1 MYFRTK
7 TIKGTPVVQL
17 VESFRNP
24 EGQPRQ
30 RILASLGDAHLRDAE
45 KSGIARAVEDHLLGK
60 SPLPIDAPL
69 SQEAASWVTRIL
81 QLLGR
86 SKTAKP
92 AATDKIDGVLLDKIQ
107 TENVVQFGPQ
117 CVAMAAWNELGLT
130 GLLEEAGLNPAQS
143 ATAQLMVAN
152 RLIEPLSE
160 WALIDWSHR
169 TALPELLGIR
179 ITKTTKDRLYQTSD
193 LILSHRKTLE
203 QKLRHHEA
211 QLFDC
216 KRSIILYD
224 MTNTHFEGLCAKNP
238 KAHHG
243 RNKQKRNDCRQ
254 VAVGMAFDERGLA
267 LAHDVFEGNIAE
279 TKTLATMLE
288 RLDLHQLH
296 GDGRK
301 PVVVLD
307 AGFASAANIALLK
320 ERGYSYLIN
329 ITRDRRR
336 KYAEQFAQ
344 DGFETLPGRKPEMQ
358 VEVRRITDPEDQQS
372 SLILCRSA
380 QRRTK
385 EVAMLSKAETRLLTD
400 IEALR
405 KLIAGGKLKKPD
417 LIQRRIGRLEKKHSR
432 AARYYTLCHDAVQGF
447 TAQRDDDKHG
457 EASEALGNYVLKTD
471 HTLDAE
477 QTWSL
482 YMTLLQAEEGFC
494 ALKSTL
500 GLRPNYHQLEGRV
513 DGHIFISVLAYHL
526 LTWVR
531 EKLRDQG
538 DLRDWKTLRRLL
550 STHMLATTSLTL
562 EDGRMLHIRKPTVP
576 DAEQATVYQRLGINW
591 KAAFPTQKTWAKG
604 EVVL

>member
-7 TIKGTPVVQL
+7 IVKGTPVVQL
-17 VESFRNP
+17 VESFRNS

-30 RILASLGDAHLRDAE
+30 RILASLGDAHLPEAE
-45 KSGIARAVEDHLLGK
+45 KTCIARAVEDHLLGNP
-60 SPLPIDAPL
+60 PLPIDAPL
-69 SQEAASWVTRIL
+69 SQTATSWVTRIL

-92 AATDKIDGVLLDKIQ
+92 ATTTHKIDGVLLDKIQ

-117 CVAMAAWNELGLT
+117 CVAMAAWSELGLT
-130 GLLEEAGLNPAQS
+130 GLLEDAGLNPAQA

-169 TALPELLGIR
+169 TALPEMLGIR

-193 LILSHRKTLE
+193 LLLAHRKELE
-203 QKLRHHEA
+203 QKLRHREA
-211 QLFDC
+211 ELFDC

-224 MTNTHFEGLCAKNP
+224 LTNTHFEGLCAKNP
-238 KAHHG
+238 KARHG
-243 RNKQKRNDCRQ
+243 KNKQKRNDCRQ

-279 TKTLATMLE
+279 TKTLTIILE
-288 RLDLHQLH
+288 RLDLHKNTDQ
-296 GDGRK
+296 K
-301 PVVVLD
+301 PVIILD
-307 AGFASAANIALLK
+307 AGFASASNISLLK

-329 ITRDRRR
+329 ITRDRRL
-336 KYAEQFAQ
+336 KYAVQFTQ
-344 DGFETLPGRKPEMQ
+344 DGFEPLPGRTPEMR
-358 VEVRRITDPEDQQS
+358 VEVRRIPDPEDAQS

-380 QRRTK
+380 QRCAK
-385 EVAMLSKAETRLLTD
+385 ETAMLSKAETRFLTD
-400 IEALR
+400 VEALR
-405 KLIAGGKLKKPD
+405 KLIAAGKLKKPD
-417 LIQRRIGRLEKKHSR
+417 LIQRRIGRLEKKHPR
-432 AARYYTLCHDAVQGF
+432 AARFYTLHHDAAQGF
-447 TAQRDDDKHG
+447 TAQRDDEKHSQ
-457 EASEALGNYVLKTD
+457 ASEVLGNYILKTD
-471 HTLDAE
+471 HTLDAA

-500 GLRPNYHQLEGRV
+500 GIRPNYHQLEGRV

-562 EDGRMLHIRKPTVP
+562 EDGRVLHLRKPTVP
-576 DAEQATVYQRLGINW
+576 DAEQAAVYQRLGIDW
-591 KAAFPTQKTWAKG
+591 KAAFPAQQTWAKS
-604 EVVL
+604 E

>member
-7 TIKGTPVVQL
+7 TVKGTPVVQL

-30 RILASLGDAHLRDAE
+30 RILASLGDARLPDAE
-45 KSGIARAVEDHLLGK
+45 KTRIARAVEEHLSGNP
-60 SPLPIDAPL
+60 PLPIDTPL
-69 SQEAASWVTRIL
+69 SQEAAFWVTRIL

-92 AATDKIDGVLLDKIQ
+92 AAADKIDGVLLDKIQ

-117 CVAMAAWNELGLT
+117 CVAMVAWKELGIND
-130 GLLEEAGLNPAQS
+130 LLEDAGFNPAQA

-169 TALPELLGIR
+169 TALPEMLEIR
-179 ITKTTKDRLYQTSD
+179 ITKTTKDRLYHTSD
-193 LILSHRKTLE
+193 LLLSHRKFLE
-203 QKLRHHEA
+203 QKLRHREA

-224 MTNTHFEGLCAKNP
+224 MTNTHFEGVCAKNP
-238 KAHHG
+238 KARHG
-243 RNKQKRNDCRQ
+243 KNKQKRNDCRQ

-279 TKTLATMLE
+279 TKTLSMMLE
-288 RLDLHQLH
+288 RLDLHKNTDH
-296 GDGRK
+296 K

-307 AGFASAANIALLK
+307 AGFASASNIALLK

-329 ITRDRRR
+329 ITRDRRL

-344 DGFETLPGRKPEMQ
+344 DGFEPLPGRKPKMQ
-358 VEVRRITDPEDQQS
+358 VEVRRITDPEDEQS

-385 EVAMLSKAETRLLTD
+385 EAAMLSKAEIRFLTD
-400 IEALR
+400 VEALR
-405 KLIAGGKLKKPD
+405 KLIAGGKLKKSD
-417 LIQRRIGRLEKKHSR
+417 LIQRRIGRLEKKHPR
-432 AARYYTLCHDAVQGF
+432 TARFYTLHHDAAEGLTV
-447 TAQRDDDKHG
+447 QRDEDKHG
-457 EASEALGNYVLKTD
+457 QASEVLGNYVLKTD

-500 GLRPNYHQLEGRV
+500 GMRPNYHQLEGRV

-562 EDGRMLHIRKPTVP
+562 GDGRVLHLRKPTVP
-576 DAEQATVYQRLGINW
+576 DAEQATVYQRLGIDW
-591 KAAFPTQKTWAKG
+591 KAAYPAQKTWAKG
-604 EVVL
+604 E

>member
-7 TIKGTPVVQL
+7 TVKGTPVVQL

-30 RILASLGDAHLRDAE
+30 RILASLGDARLPDAE
-45 KSGIARAVEDHLLGK
+45 KNGIARAVEDHLLGK
-60 SPLPIDAPL
+60 PPLPIDAPL

-86 SKTAKP
+86 SKAAKP

-117 CVAMAAWNELGLT
+117 CVAMAAWNALGLT
-130 GLLEEAGLNPAQS
+130 GLLEQAGLNPAQA

-169 TALPELLGIR
+169 TALPEMLGIR

-193 LILSHRKTLE
+193 LILSHRKDLE
-203 QKLRHHEA
+203 QKLRHREA
-211 QLFDC
+211 ELFDC

-238 KAHHG
+238 KARHG
-243 RNKQKRNDCRQ
+243 KNKQKRNDCRQ

-279 TKTLATMLE
+279 TKTLATMLD
-288 RLDLHQLH
+288 RLDLHKDTTQ
-296 GDGRK
+296 K

-344 DGFETLPGRKPEMQ
+344 DGFEALPGRKPEMQ
-358 VEVRRITDPEDQQS
+358 VEVRRITDPEDAQS
-372 SLILCRSA
+372 RLILCRSA
-380 QRRTK
+380 QRRAK
-385 EVAMLSKAETRLLTD
+385 ETAMLSKAETRFLSD
-400 IEALR
+400 FEALR

-417 LIQRRIGRLEKKHSR
+417 LIERRIGRLEKKHPR
-432 AARYYTLCHDAVQGF
+432 AARYYTLRHATAEGL

-457 EASEALGNYVLKTD
+457 QASEALGNYVLKTD

-500 GLRPNYHQLEGRV
+500 GMRPNYHQLEGRE

-562 EDGRMLHIRKPTVP
+562 EDGRVLHLRKPTVP
-576 DAEQATVYQRLGINW
+576 DAEQATVYQRLGIDW
-591 KAAFPTQKTWAKG
+591 KAAFPAQKTWAKG
-604 EVVL
+604 E